1 MYYIVDRAVG
11 GCDPAVVHLPLSPQ
25 LCRFSEYKA
34 NTVQAVQAT
43 RRSLYFSLPLQRETR
58 KPLRSPALPPSDE
71 SSTVVQ
77 AWQSGRRRP
86 PSPAPPPPSADLHQ
100 LLQHQHQK
108 HQASPVFASK
118 ALPTRRQRGEKHQKH
133 HRLTSSFTKFDS
145 FLGMFA
151 PLIFLKQFIAVE
163 FYRWFVSLEDYRE
176 ENSV

>member
-43 RRSLYFSLPLQRETR
+43 RQ
-58 KPLRSPALPPSDE
+58 KPLFLPPSPKGDE
-71 SSTVVQ
+71 ETVEISASPSLRREQYCSASMAEWTTETTITSASS
-77 AWQSGRRRP
+77 SICRSP
-86 PSPAPPPPSADLHQ
+86 PAAPA
-100 LLQHQHQK
+100 QHQHQK

-145 FLGMFA
+145 FLGCLRHSCF
-151 PLIFLKQFIAVE
+151 
-163 FYRWFVSLEDYRE
+163 
-176 ENSV
+176 

>member
-11 GCDPAVVHLPLSPQ
+11 GCDPAVVHLPSHHNSAASLNIKQTQCKQCKQ
-25 LCRFSEYKA
+25 LG
-34 NTVQAVQAT
+34 
-43 RRSLYFSLPLQRETR
+43 RSLYFSLPLQRETR
-58 KPLRSPALPPSDE
+58 KPLRSPPLPPSDE

-100 LLQHQHQK
+100 LLQLQHQK

-133 HRLTSSFTKFDS
+133 HRLTSSFTKFNS
-145 FLGMFA
+145 FFGMFA

-163 FYRWFVSLEDYRE
+163 FYR
-176 ENSV
+176 

>member
-1 MYYIVDRAVG
+1 MDQKKAEESRLCLNVSHSRPG
-11 GCDPAVVHLPLSPQ
+11 SRGMRSSRRPPAPHHNSAASLNIKQCKQ
-25 LCRFSEYKA
+25 LG
-34 NTVQAVQAT
+34 
-43 RRSLYFSLPLQRETR
+43 RSLYFSLPLQRETR
-58 KPLRSPALPPSDE
+58 KPLRSPPLPPSDE

-133 HRLTSSFTKFDS
+133 HRLTSTFTKLFWDVC
-145 FLGMFA
+145 A
-151 PLIFLKQFIAVE
+151 THIFETV
-163 FYRWFVSLEDYRE
+163 YRC
-176 ENSV
+176 